1 VRLGPERRRGPNA
14 LLSGWQLHERYGQ
27 VMSRDPSRLGRLA
40 GLGVVV
46 VALVIGVLTTSAAW
60 LLILEWALL
69 VALIGWLVFAIVEK
83 RRPRRRDT

>member
-1 VRLGPERRRGPNA
+1 
-14 LLSGWQLHERYGQ
+14 
-27 VMSRDPSRLGRLA
+27 MSRDPSRLGRLA